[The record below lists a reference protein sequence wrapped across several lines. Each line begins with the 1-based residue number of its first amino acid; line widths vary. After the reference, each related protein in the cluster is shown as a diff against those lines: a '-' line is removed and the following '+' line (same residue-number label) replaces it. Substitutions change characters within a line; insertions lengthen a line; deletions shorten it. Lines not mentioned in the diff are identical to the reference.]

1 MVKSSELIWHDGK
14 VIEASGDS
22 VKVVIESSSA
32 CSLCHNKKECPVS
45 EIEHKVVEI
54 KNVAQDFSLGDE
66 VLVYFEKSVGFRAL
80 LLGYLI
86 PFSILFVVLMLSF
99 GLTGNE
105 LLSGIFAVSTLIP
118 YYFGVYL
125 FRNKIKKSFAF
136 KISKKNI

>member
-14 VIEASGDS
+14 IIEVSGDS

-86 PFSILFVVLMLSF
+86 PFAILFVVLMLSF